1 MALFD
6 KNKPTKE
13 EKQQQKADALLE
25 KYGLE
30 NISDPLTL
38 EALERITRTMSA
50 NKFVDIGTAMGGTA
64 PDMAK
69 LTYLR
74 AICEQNFIIIR
85 QLDKLIK

>member
-1 MALFD
+1 MALF
-6 KNKPTKE
+6 NKETKE
-13 EKQQQKADALLE
+13 EKQARKADELLAR
-25 KYGLE
+25 YGLE
-30 NISDPLTL
+30 NVSEPQTL

-85 QLDKLIK
+85 QLDKLTK